1 MHLLGATTIQKDPS
15 LCRLCS
21 RRSPRGETRRGFV
34 VLGEILGTYP
44 GPPDRPSDAWRLVAA
59 GSPLP
64 RVGRHRTA
72 ASVPGTGSPAG
83 AAFRV
88 GPGDLELYE

>member
-1 MHLLGATTIQKDPS
+1 MIVKIVQEDGWLLPDPELRDS
-15 LCRLCS
+15 AVRAAN
-21 RRSPRGETRRGFV
+21 TV
-34 VLGEILGTYP
+34 TYP
-44 GPPDRPSDAWRLVAA
+44 GPPVRPSDTWRLVDA

-83 AAFRV
+83 AASRV
-88 GPGDLELYE
+88 GPGDLDQYSQ